1 MNININLSQPME
13 NTSLGKLGEHNATT
27 LVVTDDMP
35 AENITHYRLAFQ
47 SGGQATLSEAFA
59 SLPITYPLPRALTSY
74 PRISMQLIGY
84 DDDGNLVRK
93 SDKIAKFY
101 FEPSIPNTEIEV
113 DGANHDLAGEIVS
126 MKADIEI
133 LDHTTEV
140 LAFDISNKADKGTS
154 YTIDETNALLYL
166 KASREWVQAQGYA
179 NADDLAAKQ
188 NKLTPGPGISI
199 DGDTISATGGA
210 GGKEPFI
217 GTYGETPYNDIK
229 QAIIDGRQ
237 VFLVYDTGSRTT
249 KYIMLQY
256 VGHNK
261 GTKPFDVSADISGY
275 IFRFCGIDG
284 SSTSAGGSYIA
295 YYARINANGTYS
307 AYSNDIVTDRN
318 LVEYDEEADYND
330 NDILTAYGVLD
341 AIAAA
346 LEAFRDTL

>member
-1 MNININLSQPME
+1 MTININLSQEIE

-84 DDDGNLVRK
+84 DDEGNLVRK

-113 DGANHDLAGEIVS
+113 DGSNHDLAFEIVTIKGEIEAIDA
-126 MKADIEI
+126 KID
-133 LDHTTEV
+133 T
-140 LAFDISNKADKGTS
+140 KADKGTS
-154 YTIDETNALLYL
+154 YTKDEENALLYL

-179 NADDLAAKQ
+179 NADDLEAKQ
-188 NKLTPGPGISI
+188 NKLTPGEGIAI
-199 DGDTISATGGA
+199 EGDTIRATGA

-217 GTYGETPYNDIK
+217 GTYGETDYNDIK

-284 SSTSAGGSYIA
+284 SSTSAGGNYIA
-295 YYARINANGTYS
+295 YYARINANGTYA
-307 AYSNDIVTDRN
+307 AYSNELVSDRS
-318 LVEYDEEADYND
+318 VVDYDPEGDYND
-330 NDILTAYGVLD
+330 TDILTAYGVLE
-341 AIAAA
+341 AIEAA

>member
-1 MNININLSQPME
+1 MIININLSQPME

-126 MKADIEI
+126 MKADIEL

-140 LAFDISNKADKGTS
+140 LAFDISNKADKGAS

-166 KASREWVQAQGYA
+166 KASREWVQAQDYA
-179 NADDLAAKQ
+179 NNTDLEAKQ

-199 DGDTISATGGA
+199 EGDTISATGGA
-210 GGKEPFI
+210 GGKEPFWVI
-217 GTYGETPYNDIK
+217 YEETPYEDIR
-229 QAIIDGRQ
+229 QAIVEGRT
-237 VFLVYDTGSRTT
+237 VYGLMD
-249 KYIMLQY
+249 KNIYMY
-256 VGHNK
+256 VGHNR
-261 GTKPFDVSADISGY
+261 GDPYDVSPDKTNY
-275 IFRFCGIDG
+275 IFRFIGL
-284 SSTSAGGSYIA
+284 
-295 YYARINANGTYS
+295 NGTTKGDFTSY
-307 AYSNDIVTDRN
+307 YFDVRNTRGTTNYNDGKSKIINDNQIVN
-318 LVEYDEEADYND
+318 YYDEEAEYGDE
-330 NDILTAYGVLD
+330 DIFTANAVLE
-341 AIAAA
+341 AIEAA